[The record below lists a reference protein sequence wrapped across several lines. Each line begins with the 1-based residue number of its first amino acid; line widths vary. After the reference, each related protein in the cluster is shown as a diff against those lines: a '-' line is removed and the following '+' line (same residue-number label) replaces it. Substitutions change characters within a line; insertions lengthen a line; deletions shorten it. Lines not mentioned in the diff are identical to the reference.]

1 MNTLN
6 TIGIPQR
13 ESVPDAKRQKLLAKM
28 KPEDRAYLPVTPA
41 TVITYGRIGAGKSSI
56 MYSWLKNM
64 FPRYYDE
71 VIIFCSS
78 ADSKEAFESLPQK
91 NIVFMTDY
99 SNDDFNDYIETLK
112 KDQLERMAEGKPPLN
127 VFVGADDIVFSQAI
141 GGKGKPSALERL
153 MMVCRHELNTTCFIC
168 VQHSKQVNPAMRN
181 NTLYHILCPLQRND
195 LEKVASEHCNHLT
208 EKQFIDMYNEVME
221 EPRCFIVIDYKAPDA
236 SRFRKRF
243 DTILETK

>member
-6 TIGIPQR
+6 TVGIPQR
-13 ESVPDAKRQKLLAKM
+13 ESIPDKLREKLLKKM
-28 KPEDRAYLPVTPA
+28 KPEDRALLPITPA
-41 TVITYGRIGAGKSSI
+41 TIITYGRIGAGKSSI
-56 MYSWLKNM
+56 MYSFLKNM
-64 FPRYYDE
+64 FPKYFDE

-91 NIVFMTDY
+91 SITFLTDY
-99 SNDDFNDYIETLK
+99 DNDDFTAYIESLK
-112 KDQLERMAEGKPPLN
+112 ADQIQRMEEGKRPLN

-208 EKQFIDMYNEVME
+208 EKQFIDMYNEVMDE
-221 EPRCFIVIDYKAPDA
+221 KHCFIVIDYKAPEE

-243 DTILETK
+243 NVVLETK

>member
-1 MNTLN
+1 MNTLT

-13 ESVPDAKRQKLLAKM
+13 ESLPDKLREKLLKKM
-28 KPEDRAYLPVTPA
+28 KPEDRMLLPVTPS
-41 TVITYGRIGAGKSSI
+41 TLICYGRIGAGKSSV
-56 MYSWLKNM
+56 MYSFLKNM
-64 FPRYYDE
+64 FPKYFDE

-78 ADSKEAFESLPQK
+78 ADSKDAFEGLPQK
-91 NIVFMTDY
+91 SITFLMDY
-99 SNDDFNDYIETLK
+99 NDEDFNNYIELLK
-112 KDQLERMAEGKPPLN
+112 ADQIERMAKGKRPLN
-127 VFVGADDIVFSQAI
+127 IFVGADDIVFTQAI

-195 LEKVASEHCNHLT
+195 LEKIASEHCNHLT

-221 EPRCFIVIDYKAPDA
+221 EKHAFIVIDYKAMDEG
-236 SRFRKRF
+236 RFRKKF